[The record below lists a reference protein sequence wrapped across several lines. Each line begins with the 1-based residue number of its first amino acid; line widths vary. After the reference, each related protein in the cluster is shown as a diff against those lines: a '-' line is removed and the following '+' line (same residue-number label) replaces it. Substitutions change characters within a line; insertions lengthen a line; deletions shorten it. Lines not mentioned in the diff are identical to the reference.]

1 MDQLSEFAPQ
11 SRNTEFKELG
21 EGHQEVRE
29 APSPQYEKTSYYY
42 RAHKPLTLIIC
53 DLPLCATNN

>member
-1 MDQLSEFAPQ
+1 MDQVSEFAPQ

-29 APSPQYEKTSYYY
+29 APSPQYEKTSSIIII
-42 RAHKPLTLIIC
+42 AH
-53 DLPLCATNN
+53 TNL